1 MEQLKEST
9 EMISAFLLYV
19 VVLQPY
25 MKLRNEPL
33 PPGSL
38 SELLE
43 YYMALFQIFWSN
55 STLNFIH
62 NFNLKVLSNLCEMR
76 AIGSLCKKYK
86 NL

>member
-43 YYMALFQIFWSN
+43 YYMALFQIF
-55 STLNFIH
+55 
-62 NFNLKVLSNLCEMR
+62 
-76 AIGSLCKKYK
+76 
-86 NL
+86 